1 MLKRKKMA
9 RVAAWTAVCLLAQS
23 QTMPAYGAGISES
36 IGKTAGTSRMKNT
49 TVSAGAGTSRLQN
62 TALLTGG
69 RSGEAPTGVGLEDLE
84 INPEDGDSAS
94 VPVEMKG
101 TVTASLIS
109 VSLPADGFEFSVD
122 PEVPFDLSAPAAQ
135 ILSPDVKI
143 ENHSVVPVKLE
154 IARVDDIGD
163 DDVKFSEKFSDARE
177 QTFQLVDTIAGA
189 NAPGTA
195 ILVLG
200 MENRQYQTSREF
212 EHYAICP
219 GKTGIYVAEI
229 EAGGQTTLKLYG
241 KVSADFYGSYE
252 FTVRPTL
259 KISAVQAN
267 EPADSYRE

>member
-9 RVAAWTAVCLLAQS
+9 GVAAWIAVCLLAQS
-23 QTMPAYGAGISES
+23 QVMPAYGAGISGS
-36 IGKTAGTSRMKNT
+36 IGKS
-49 TVSAGAGTSRLQN
+49 AGTSRLQN
-62 TALLTGG
+62 TVPLTGG
-69 RSGEAPTGVGLEDLE
+69 RSGEAPTGVGLENLE
-84 INPEDGDSAS
+84 INPEVGDSAS

-122 PEVPFDLSAPAAQ
+122 PEAPFDLSAPAAQ

-163 DDVKFSEKFSDARE
+163 DDVKFSEKFSSERE
-177 QTFQLVDTIAGA
+177 QSFQLVDTIAGA

-200 MENRQYQTSREF
+200 MENRRYQTSREF

>member
-1 MLKRKKMA
+1 MRMG
-9 RVAAWTAVCLLAQS
+9 TAVLTAGCALCAAALALTPPAYASQNAQS
-23 QTMPAYGAGISES
+23 IQE
-36 IGKTAGTSRMKNT
+36 AGTEEVTFS
-49 TVSAGAGTSRLQN
+49 
-62 TALLTGG
+62 
-69 RSGEAPTGVGLEDLE
+69 
-84 INPEDGDSAS
+84 PEESSAS
-94 VPVEMKG
+94 ADSRVTGHIRVE
-101 TVTASLIS
+101 LIS
-109 VSLPADGFEFSVD
+109 VVMPAGGLEFQVD
-122 PEVPFDLSAPAAQ
+122 TKAPFQVENPGAQ
-135 ILSPDVKI
+135 IQSPGI
-143 ENHSVVPVKLE
+143 QIRNLSVVPVRLE
-154 IARVDDIGD
+154 ISQVAEIKDE
-163 DDVKFSEKFSDARE
+163 DVKFSEKFSDQAE
-177 QTFQLVDTIAGA
+177 QSFQLVDTIAGA

-200 MENRQYQTSREF
+200 MENRRYQTSREF